1 LLDKIIRAL
10 DELNDVERLL
20 AICRE
25 EILEESES
33 QIQDVRSLFKV
44 VQNSFQQ
51 LDYDGSL

>member
-1 LLDKIIRAL
+1 MLDKIIRAL